1 MAVFL
6 NIICVISAIM
16 IVLSILFVFT
26 ALIIDTLKFHSGE
39 YNWDF
44 FNRATLIGI
53 CVFGIN
59 LVIFFTTIFV
69 YGAYFS

>member
-1 MAVFL
+1 MAEFL
-6 NIICVISAIM
+6 NILCVISAIM
-16 IVLSILFVFT
+16 IVLSILFIFT
-26 ALIIDTLKFHSGE
+26 VLIIDTIKFNSGE

-44 FNRATLIGI
+44 FQKAPIIGT

>member
-1 MAVFL
+1 MAEFL
-6 NIICVISAIM
+6 NILCVISAIM
-16 IVLSILFVFT
+16 IVLSLLFIFT
-26 ALIIDTLKFHSGE
+26 VLIIDTIKFNSEE

-44 FNRATLIGI
+44 FEKAHLIGV

-59 LVIFFTTIFV
+59 IVIFFTTIFV

>member
-1 MAVFL
+1 MEVFL
-6 NIICVISAIM
+6 NILCIISAIM
-16 IVLSILFVFT
+16 IILSILFLFT
-26 ALIIDTLKFHSGE
+26 VLIIDTIKFNSGE

-44 FNRATLIGI
+44 FQKAPIVGV

-59 LVIFFTTIFV
+59 LVIFFTSIFV